1 MFGSQERGF
10 IFLTAPYSTLL
21 AFSNTVLEVLLIL
34 MHMLSTG
41 LAAED
46 I

>member
-1 MFGSQERGF
+1 MCGSQERGS

-41 LAAED
+41 LVAED